1 LHQQSTDKQDIF
13 QTLTANAAKGALFQ
27 NIRPV
32 PNNSPV
38 TDLADKNLR
47 CNAGG
52 NSGSGTTTV
61 SVAAGST
68 VSFTADQAVY
78 HQGPVTFYMTKVD
91 SAAAADGSSD
101 WFKIKEIGPTFS
113 GGQASWDMSATYST
127 TIPSQIPAGDY
138 LLRIEQLGIHNP
150 GSPPQ
155 FYISCAQ
162 VKVTGGGSGKPS
174 PTTKIPGKK
183 SCIQTA
189 CETLSDF
196 VPRTFRP
203 RQEHR
208 LWLHCEHLQQLQIL
222 RCSWTQGRYILGTL

>member
-1 LHQQSTDKQDIF
+1 V
-13 QTLTANAAKGALFQ
+13 KGANFQ

-91 SAAAADGSSD
+91 SAAAADGSTD

-113 GGQASWDMSATYST
+113 GGQAKWDMSGKSQTTTPYRILSNAILATYST
-127 TIPSQIPAGDY
+127 TIPSQIPAGEY

-162 VKVTGGGSGKPS
+162 IKVTGGGSGKPS
-174 PTTKIPGKK
+174 PTTKIPGHVK
-183 SCIQTA
+183 STDSGYTA
-189 CETLSDF
+189 NIYANFNSYT
-196 VPRTFRP
+196 VPGPKVAT
-203 RQEHR
+203 
-208 LWLHCEHLQQLQIL
+208 
-222 RCSWTQGRYILGTL
+222 Y